1 MRATESGIRLTGADA
16 ALVKGMLARGDR
28 QHDIAAWFGVNGGR
42 IAEIANG
49 TKHKN
54 VAAAPKQKLP
64 PPGPYLAGRDAHAA
78 MFALEEAS
86 RTINAALSLIR
97 ERAEKTTIVP
107 YDSEVHVGAT

>member
-1 MRATESGIRLTGADA
+1 MRATKSGIWLSAADPA
-16 ALVKGMLARGDR
+16 IVKGMLARGDR

-42 IAEIANG
+42 IAEIATG
-49 TKHKN
+49 KTHSSVK
-54 VAAAPKQKLP
+54 ARMEKLP

-97 ERAEKTTIVP
+97 ERAETTTIVP
-107 YDSEVHVGAT
+107 AD